1 MAAVLFVAVWTA
13 HSTWSKWLIA
23 YTHRR
28 LGAMRRAVGGAPS
41 SMWAITVSRL
51 GLSATVSTTDRWPS
65 TSSTAYARLPSPLS
79 TTPVDQHGP
88 TSSVPATGYAE
99 SLSGVV
105 SLTDSERA

>member
-28 LGAMRRAVGGAPS
+28 FGAMRRAVGESPS

-51 GLSATVSTTDRWPS
+51 GLSATASITDSWPS
-65 TSSTAYARLPSPLS
+65 TSSTTYARLPSSLS
-79 TTPVDQHGP
+79 TTPEDQVGP
-88 TSSVPATGYAE
+88 TSIVPATVYTE
-99 SLSGVV
+99 SLSGAV
-105 SLTDSERA
+105 SMTDSE